1 MEETIKAFRCDLA
14 FSDIMLQE
22 SIFDKVELY
31 DLRLAAGKAIEPF
44 ISLTMDE
51 YKFIKDKLVM
61 DTIRIKVSD
70 YYGNPS
76 YYSIMPQSI
85 FDALE
90 AFSLNGEEY
99 AVVNKNEFDK
109 MIESYNLKMKIS

>member
-1 MEETIKAFRCDLA
+1 
-14 FSDIMLQE
+14 
-22 SIFDKVELY
+22 
-31 DLRLAAGKAIEPF
+31 
-44 ISLTMDE
+44 
-51 YKFIKDKLVM
+51 M
-61 DTIRIKVSD
+61 DTIKIKVAD

-99 AVVNKNEFDK
+99 AVVNKSEFDK
-109 MIESYNLKMKIS
+109 MIEDHETKMKQCEKQDS